1 MHDPSTESCKPGH
14 PKGHPLEYFDPVIT
28 ALNISIRIWELKR
41 VEDLFAPVLV
51 SEGYLD
57 EVRQSALLCAEDP
70 FAEPSGRFLPAL
82 TCFHQ
87 LKLLL

>member
-1 MHDPSTESCKPGH
+1 MHDPSTESCKSGH
-14 PKGHPLEYFDPVIT
+14 PKGHPLKHFDPVIA
-28 ALNISIRIWELKR
+28 ALDISIRIWELKR

-57 EVRQSALLCAEDP
+57 EVRQSALLRAEDP
-70 FAEPSGRFLPAL
+70 FTKPPGGFLPVL